1 MAFFRLDAVP
11 ALALGASALA
21 LLAGAGPAL
30 AQAWKP
36 ERNVEIVVV
45 SAPGSGGDVTGRF
58 VQKILQERRLVE
70 TSISVVNKPGGGGA
84 VAYHY
89 LNQHKGNGHFVV
101 IAGKSLLTNH
111 IVGTNAITYTHVTPL
126 AILFDEYICVAVKAD
141 SPVKSGRDLI
151 ERLKKDPG
159 ALSFGIASSLGNAN
173 HQGVATALKGAGVDL
188 RKTRSVV
195 FNSGALA
202 MTALLGGHV
211 DVVPGSVGLTLRHLQ
226 TGDVRVIAVAA
237 PQRFGGALAAAPT
250 WREQGAN
257 VVVSN
262 WRGLVGAGAL
272 GPGQI
277 AFWDEAMRGLVR
289 AEEWKKELERNNWNE
304 GYKASA
310 EARKYM
316 EADYGE
322 AKVFLTELEL
332 AK

>member
-141 SPVKSGRDLI
+141 SSVKSGRDLI

-272 GPGQI
+272 APGQI